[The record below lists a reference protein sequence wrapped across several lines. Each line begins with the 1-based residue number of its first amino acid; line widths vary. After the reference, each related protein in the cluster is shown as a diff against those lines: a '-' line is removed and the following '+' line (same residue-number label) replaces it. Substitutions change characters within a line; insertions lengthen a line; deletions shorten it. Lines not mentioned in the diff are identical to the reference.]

1 MKLSNA
7 SQPTC
12 TSTSGEVHR
21 VYVYI
26 TCPDTGTPLSCLN
39 IVIICV
45 CVCVCVCVCLCVLL
59 SAFVFVQM
67 FMRRFVIFLAF
78 VSTVIY
84 IFLLFIMCAINDV
97 YNTTGGKYH

>member
-45 CVCVCVCVCLCVLL
+45 CVCVCVCVCMCVCMFVCVIVCFCICANVYATFCYFLSICEHSNLYLPSFPLCVP
-59 SAFVFVQM
+59 
-67 FMRRFVIFLAF
+67 
-78 VSTVIY
+78 
-84 IFLLFIMCAINDV
+84 
-97 YNTTGGKYH
+97 